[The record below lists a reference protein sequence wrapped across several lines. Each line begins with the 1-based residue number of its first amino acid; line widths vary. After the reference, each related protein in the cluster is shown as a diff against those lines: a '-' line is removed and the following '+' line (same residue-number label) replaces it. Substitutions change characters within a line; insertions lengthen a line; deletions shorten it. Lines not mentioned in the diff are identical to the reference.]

1 MKNTM
6 INFATPPGVPEFQ
19 NPMDDV
25 INRLSRHMA
34 EQKDAVIRKAVNNH
48 LGREDWTIEEVVPR
62 LLSVYDPAFN
72 ITTVTM
78 DEQPILTFGEMES
91 GTEWRGDSQYFR
103 ATQGYNILNEP

>member
-1 MKNTM
+1 MNT
-6 INFATPPGVPEFQ
+6 FDPKSEPEFPQ
-19 NPMDDV
+19 GAFKE
-25 INRLSRHMA
+25 ILFSLSRHMA